1 MQDGQDL
8 VKLQSKII
16 EDKKNE
22 VRENVAVVI
31 LTSET
36 CDSSSNEET
45 ELLEALDGKYDAL
58 RDKLLAEALMRQVSS
73 FRSFKQKL

>member
-1 MQDGQDL
+1 
-8 VKLQSKII
+8 
-16 EDKKNE
+16 

-58 RDKLLAEALMRQVSS
+58 RDKLYTCYIIPLTSS
-73 FRSFKQKL
+73 VVHILD

>member
-1 MQDGQDL
+1 
-8 VKLQSKII
+8 
-16 EDKKNE
+16 

-58 RDKLLAEALMRQVSS
+58 RDKLLALNFNKEFTSRRIIIST
-73 FRSFKQKL
+73 